1 MIGSLEGLPRAMTMK
16 QVPGIIIAALL
27 FAVLMI
33 VDAAN
38 GGRLLSSPSTM
49 IWLGVIWFVYVFP
62 SFVADKRYHRQRWA
76 ILALNLLLGWTFIGW
91 VAALVWALTSDVD
104 DTYTDAGRERHW
116 WEARP

>member
-1 MIGSLEGLPRAMTMK
+1 MTIN

>member
-1 MIGSLEGLPRAMTMK
+1 
-16 QVPGIIIAALL
+16 
-27 FAVLMI
+27 
-33 VDAAN
+33 
-38 GGRLLSSPSTM
+38 M